1 MFLKQCKWI
10 NRLISISRMK
20 FYADINK
27 DNSSNPRVLFFVH
40 LCLWLQNE
48 QRQFCEEFAPHPGG
62 TNDNDAHS
70 CEPNYI
76 KVQNKIIAKI
86 LPVNKFT
93 TPKFLLLLR
102 SMNGYFFSSLLCFAL
117 QYMFI
122 QIGSQTWASLS
133 FVPPGLRCAFLAEL
147 PLVLIFRSYTKVLNI
162 SIWASTQGSLQSQYL
177 FPELEATYSRKSR
190 WGCIAIHQNVCS
202 RSLNQNCQGIS

>member
-1 MFLKQCKWI
+1 MFLKQCKW
-10 NRLISISRMK
+10 LISISRMK

-102 SMNGYFFSSLLCFAL
+102 SMNGYFFLHYYVLLCNTCL
-117 QYMFI
+117 YRSVHRH
-122 QIGSQTWASLS
+122 GHHCRSS
-133 FVPPGLRCAFLAEL
+133 PPGWGAHSSQSCRSCSFSGHIQRCWTFLSELRHKEAYNPNTFFLNWKQRTAGKAVED
-147 PLVLIFRSYTKVLNI
+147 
-162 SIWASTQGSLQSQYL
+162 A
-177 FPELEATYSRKSR
+177 
-190 WGCIAIHQNVCS
+190 
-202 RSLNQNCQGIS
+202 LNQNCQGIS